1 MKYKY
6 TIKIHNV
13 VDYNELETIM
23 NKYGNDGYR
32 ISKAECIGDTFES
45 SRPMKK
51 FVLYLEKKIKNEN

>member
-6 TIKIHNV
+6 TVKIHNV

-32 ISKAECIGDTFES
+32 ISKAESIGDTFES
-45 SRPMKK
+45 GRPMKK